1 MTQPMA
7 VKTVTKLSNASQMRP
22 LLKWTHLLR
31 HTANVTQVTTLTTTQ
46 HKHTSLF
53 MDATTN
59 ILTVFVLNKF
69 STLAKNLVAVVTV
82 SLDALNSQLSIEH
95 TKKHHQDFRSNTIL
109 TELKEKYHEHTLDFW
124 SS

>member
-7 VKTVTKLSNASQMRP
+7 VKTVTKLSNASQMHP
-22 LLKWTHLLR
+22 LLKWTHLLK
-31 HTANVTQVTTLTTTQ
+31 HTANVIHITNLITTQ

-53 MDATTN
+53 MDATIN
-59 ILTVFVLNKF
+59 VLGVFGLNKC

-95 TKKHHQDFRSNTIL
+95 TKKHHQDFRSNRIKG
-109 TELKEKYHEHTLDFW
+109 EV
-124 SS
+124 S